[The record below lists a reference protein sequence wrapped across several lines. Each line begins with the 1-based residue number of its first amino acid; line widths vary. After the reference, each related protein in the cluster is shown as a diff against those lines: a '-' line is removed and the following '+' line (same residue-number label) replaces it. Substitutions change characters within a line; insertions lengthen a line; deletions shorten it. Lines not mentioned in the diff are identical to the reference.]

1 MEPNCWACEKP
12 IPPHRVRE
20 QTFDR
25 SRSVIRK
32 TLPGFLGKMGYGI
45 CPHCRQRFYIFYNR
59 HEDPWVQPDMIPAV
73 EDAFPPKAGSPTEL
87 RKRAWMR
94 HKEEAMR
101 AFFSSPGPGRQKRKA
116 PPRQREKGKSPF
128 QILGVPRDASR
139 QVIARAYRKLA
150 KKCHPDR
157 VAQMDQE
164 IQELAHRKF
173 LLLKAAYDT
182 LMR

>member
-1 MEPNCWACEKP
+1 
-12 IPPHRVRE
+12 
-20 QTFDR
+20 
-25 SRSVIRK
+25 
-32 TLPGFLGKMGYGI
+32 
-45 CPHCRQRFYIFYNR
+45 
-59 HEDPWVQPDMIPAV
+59 MIPAV
-73 EDAFPPKAGSPTEL
+73 EDAFPPKAGRPTEL

-94 HKEEAMR
+94 NKEEAMR
-101 AFFSSPGPGRQKRKA
+101 AFFSSPGPGRQRRKA

-139 QVIARAYRKLA
+139 QVIARAYRRLA

-173 LLLKAAYDT
+173 LSLKAAYDT